1 VVGGCTATSP
11 GCPALNGS
19 EVVVDLLSGACTCDG
34 VELLPSLALVD
45 DVLQWIGERLVR
57 DGVPQGT
64 VAAAT
69 LTLCPRIDERQR
81 LTVEC
86 STTLTTSLGT
96 YESHDTARWHP
107 GDVRDVRDA

>member
-1 VVGGCTATSP
+1 MYGDIARLS
-11 GCPALNGS
+11 ALDGS

-34 VELLPSLALVD
+34 VELSPSLALAD
-45 DVLQWIGERLVR
+45 DVLQWMGERLVR
-57 DGVPQGT
+57 DGVPPGT

-96 YESHDTARWHP
+96 YESHDIAHWHP